1 MRELAKAIADGI
13 HLPSPWDKALW
24 RDLPL
29 EFKPGK
35 YYLPIGAV
43 EIGEHRQI
51 TVNYPDIGTGIAEP
65 HLVKGLFSH
74 LNTSESSKFTEL
86 VGDRGTLR
94 DLVFKAGQY
103 SQALLDLLKLITD
116 EVKGYRAKVDFHDEG
131 KQGLTK
137 WFIISAWNDALQKV
151 SGHSLIDDTWY
162 KPQENIPG
170 TSLWQL
176 KCGGYI
182 IGIAKTKKT
191 LKTYENWHKNL
202 RGKYAEDPL
211 AIQISATQQELN
223 NIAQLIRQR
232 LQEFSDMEHLPGHC
246 ELC

>member
-1 MRELAKAIADGI
+1 
-13 HLPSPWDKALW
+13 LW
-24 RDLPL
+24 IDLPV
-29 EFKPGK
+29 EFRPGK

-43 EIGEHRQI
+43 EIKEDRQLK
-51 TVNYPDIGTGIAEP
+51 VKYYDIGAGIAAP

-74 LNTSESSKFTEL
+74 LSTSELSKFTEL

-137 WFIISAWNDALQKV
+137 WFIISAWNDALQKI
-151 SGHSLIDDTWY
+151 SGHFLIDDTWY

-202 RGKYAEDPL
+202 RGKYAEVPL
-211 AIQISATQQELN
+211 AIKISATQQELN

-232 LQEFSDMEHLPGHC
+232 LQEFSDMNHLPGHC
-246 ELC
+246 ELCETEL